1 VTAGRETAAQD
12 WPALSARML
21 GCTACPELAA
31 TRTQVVPGV
40 CPPRSRLM
48 LVGEAPG
55 ATEDELGVPFV
66 GRAGQLLDTVLQ
78 EVGLAR
84 STAAVVNVLKCRPP
98 GNRKPAR
105 LELAACR
112 HWLTRQ
118 IELADPAL
126 VVGLGGT
133 AAEWFLGRGVRLG
146 ASRGV
151 VHTVNGR
158 AVVVTYHPSAALRF
172 GPAGAPMAGLRED
185 LALVADLLAAMAA

>member
-1 VTAGRETAAQD
+1 MTAGHERVAPD
-12 WPALSARML
+12 WPALTAQML
-21 GCTACPELAA
+21 GCTACAELAA
-31 TRTQVVPGV
+31 TRTQVVPGA
-40 CPPRSRLM
+40 CPPAARLM

-66 GRAGQLLDTVLQ
+66 GRAGVLLDAVLQ

-84 STAAVVNVLKCRPP
+84 PAVAVVNVLKCRPP

-105 LELAACR
+105 QELASCR
-112 HWLTRQ
+112 PWLTRQ

-151 VHTVNGR
+151 VHAVDGR

-172 GPAGAPMAGLRED
+172 GPGGAPMAGLRQD
-185 LALVADLLAAMAA
+185 LAWVADLLAAMAA